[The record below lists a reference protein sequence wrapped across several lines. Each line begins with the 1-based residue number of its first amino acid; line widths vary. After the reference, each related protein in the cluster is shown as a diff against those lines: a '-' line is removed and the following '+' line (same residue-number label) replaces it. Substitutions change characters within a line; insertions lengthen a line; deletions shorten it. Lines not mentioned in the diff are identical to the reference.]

1 MIDIIIWIVII
12 SAFTLVGSWYAHKYG
27 RYDALIGLYVA
38 FGIFSNIAATKTVEF
53 DLGFAKFFAPAVVLI
68 FSVTFL
74 LTDIVNERFGI
85 KETQRMILISFFAQV
100 IISFFSWLVLT
111 LPSAPFYTGQ
121 AALASILVQV
131 PRIVLASWVA
141 FLASE
146 NLDAFIYTW
155 FKAKTKGKHLWARN
169 VFSSIPAMAID
180 SAIFITLAFYGVIP
194 ILPLIVGQLVLKWL
208 VAVIDIPF
216 MYLNRWVMY
225 RK

>member
-1 MIDIIIWIVII
+1 MIEIILWIIVI
-12 SAFTLVGSWYAHKYG
+12 SAFTLVGSWYARKYG
-27 RYDALIGLYVA
+27 RSDGLIGLYVA

-53 DLGFAKFFAPAVVLI
+53 DLGLSKFYAPAVVLI

-74 LTDIVNERFGI
+74 ITDIVNEKFGI
-85 KETQRMILISFFAQV
+85 KETQRMIFISFFSQV
-100 IISFFSWLVLT
+100 VISFFSWLVLT

-131 PRIVLASWVA
+131 PRIVLASWTA
-141 FLASE
+141 FLVSE
-146 NLDAFIYTW
+146 NLDAFIYSW

-169 VFSSIPAMAID
+169 AFSSIPAMALD
-180 SAIFITLAFYGVIP
+180 SMLFITLAFYGIMP
-194 ILPLIVGQLVLKWL
+194 LLPLILGQIVLKWL

-216 MYLNRWVMY
+216 MYLNRWIMY